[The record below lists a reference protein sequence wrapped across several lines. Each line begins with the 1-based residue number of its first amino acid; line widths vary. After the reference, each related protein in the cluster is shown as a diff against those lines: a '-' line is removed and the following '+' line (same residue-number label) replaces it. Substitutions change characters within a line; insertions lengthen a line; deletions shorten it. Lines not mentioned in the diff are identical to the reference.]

1 MVSRRQQRR
10 EKQRLGRELVEQAAQ
25 RHNGHE
31 RDTFSEE
38 VERMY
43 WEDVDAGMFED
54 FKLCDDFWD
63 VPYDIDDLFDDWY
76 EDDPVP
82 SPKPGTHCQDAQGG
96 FWLALDTG
104 VMANLLT
111 GVTRQ
116 VWQIDGLDLA

>member
-38 VERMY
+38 V
-43 WEDVDAGMFED
+43 
-54 FKLCDDFWD
+54 
-63 VPYDIDDLFDDWY
+63 YDIDDLFDDWY